1 MELLDQLCREM
12 IAYDKGDPR
21 RIHHFLKVHAFAE
34 QIGREEGIPEKQL
47 FVLEA
52 AAYVHDIGIHLCEE
66 KYGNCNGK
74 LQEKEGPALAEAM
87 LRELGF
93 AQAVISRVSF
103 LVGHHHTYTHIY
115 GIDYQL
121 LVEADFLVNIYED
134 GFTDEMIENVRNKI
148 FKTHSGIRCLENMY
162 LRNR

>member
-1 MELLDQLCREM
+1 MVNKVWEKLICFSHIFVCTSADHSFHSANKLRICENKYGVCDGKHQELEGPDEAKKLLNE
-12 IAYDKGDPR
+12 IGNYTY
-21 RIHHFLKVHAFAE
+21 E
-34 QIGREEGIPEKQL
+34 QIERI
-47 FVLEA
+47 
-52 AAYVHDIGIHLCEE
+52 CW
-66 KYGNCNGK
+66 
-74 LQEKEGPALAEAM
+74 
-87 LRELGF
+87 
-93 AQAVISRVSF
+93 